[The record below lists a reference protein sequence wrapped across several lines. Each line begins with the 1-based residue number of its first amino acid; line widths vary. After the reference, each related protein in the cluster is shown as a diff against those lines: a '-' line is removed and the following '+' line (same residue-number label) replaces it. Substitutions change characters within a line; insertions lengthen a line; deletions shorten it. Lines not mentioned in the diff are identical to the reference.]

1 MEQSLTKSR
10 QLEQELLEFVVAVI
24 EYVETQ
30 NLPRYLADQVVRS
43 ATSIGANYAE
53 ALNASSKTDF
63 RNKIYIAKKETAE
76 TKYWLNV
83 ISKLKNIQPN
93 YGLLDQC
100 QKFLMVFQKT
110 VNTIN
115 GQRKSKDQ

>member
-10 QLEQELLEFVVAVI
+10 QLEQELLDFVVAII
-24 EYVETQ
+24 EYVGTQ

-93 YGLLDQC
+93 HDLLDQC